1 MSNPILEAI
10 KTRRVIREMT
20 DQPVEIAKLESIME
34 SARWSP
40 TGGNLKLNRFVVV
53 QKPHTLRLLRMVS
66 PGMFQ
71 RCPVVIVI
79 CVDWEV
85 VRLRELPHHSRPIA
99 MDVGAAAQTMML
111 AAHSLG
117 LASGPVTSFS
127 REAVRVVLNLPENLS
142 AEMFVCVGYAAPRP
156 QGGMRAYEKVSWRD
170 LTYWDR
176 FEDKGP

>member
-1 MSNPILEAI
+1 MNNPVLEAI
-10 KTRRVIREMT
+10 KTRRVIRAMT
-20 DQPVEIAKLESIME
+20 DQPIETEKLEAILE
-34 SARWSP
+34 AARWSP

-53 QKPHTLRLLRMVS
+53 NKPRTLSLLTKVS

-85 VRLRELPHHSRPIA
+85 VRLRELPSHSRPIT

-111 AAHSLG
+111 AAHSMG
-117 LASGPVTSFS
+117 LATGPVTSFS
-127 REAVRVVLNLPENLS
+127 KTAVKVVLNLPENLS
-142 AEMFVCVGYAAPRP
+142 PEMFVCVGYAAPQPR
-156 QGGMRAYEKVSWRD
+156 GGMRAYEKVTWRD

-176 FEDKGP
+176 FEDQ

>member
-1 MSNPILEAI
+1 MTNPVLEAI

-20 DQPVEIAKLESIME
+20 NQPVETEKLEAVLE
-34 SARWSP
+34 AARWSP

-53 QKPHTLRLLRMVS
+53 HKPRTLRLLRLVS

-71 RCPVVIVI
+71 RAPVVIVI
-79 CVDWEV
+79 CIDWDV
-85 VRLRELPHHSRPIA
+85 VRQRELPTHSRPIA

-111 AAHSLG
+111 AAHAQG

-127 REAVRVVLNLPENLS
+127 RSAVQVVLNLPETLS
-142 AEMFVCVGYAAPRP
+142 PEMFVCLGYAALQP
-156 QGGMRAYEKVSWRD
+156 QGGMRGYEKVTWRD

-176 FEDKGP
+176 FEDK

>member
-1 MSNPILEAI
+1 MNNPVLDAI
-10 KTRRVIREMT
+10 KTRRVIRDMT
-20 DQPVEIAKLESIME
+20 EQPIETEKLEAILE
-34 SARWSP
+34 AARWSP

-53 QKPHTLRLLRMVS
+53 NQPHTMRLLRMVS

-85 VRLRELPHHSRPIA
+85 VRLRELPTHSRPIA

-111 AAHSLG
+111 AAHSMG
-117 LASGPVTSFS
+117 LATGPVTSFS
-127 REAVRVVLNLPENLS
+127 RSAVRVVLNLPDNLS
-142 AEMFVCVGYAAPRP
+142 PEMFVCVGYAAPKP
-156 QGGMRAYEKVSWRD
+156 QGGMRAYEKVTWRD

-176 FEDKGP
+176 FEDKED

>member
-1 MSNPILEAI
+1 MTNPVMDNI
-10 KTRRVIREMT
+10 KTRRVVREMT
-20 DQPVEIAKLESIME
+20 DQPVEADKLDSIME
-34 SARWSP
+34 AARWSP

-53 QKPHTLRLLRMVS
+53 QKPRNLRLLQMVS

-79 CVDWEV
+79 CIDWDI
-85 VRLRELPHHSRPIA
+85 VRARELPTHSRPIL

-127 REAVRVVLNLPENLS
+127 QSAVQVVLNLPDNLTP
-142 AEMFVCVGYAAPRP
+142 EMFVCVGYAAPRP
-156 QGGMRAYEKVSWRD
+156 QGGMRGYEKVTWRD
-170 LTYWDR
+170 LTYWER
-176 FEDKGP
+176 FEDQ